1 MDHLKII
8 QSLDNNIA
16 VFNSLLSG
24 PDTFLHTWRYKPE
37 KWNLLEI
44 VCHLY
49 DEEREDFRA
58 RIQHVFEKP
67 EQSFPPLDPSSW
79 VLDRD
84 YANQDYLDKLDAFLD
99 ERENSIK
106 WLNSLS
112 APKWEN
118 AFPHPKFGP
127 LSGNMFLANWL
138 EHDYLHMRQ
147 ILNLKHEYLK
157 LISGQDLKYAGE
169 W

>member
-1 MDHLKII
+1 MDQKKII
-8 QSLDNNIA
+8 QSLENNIA
-16 VFNSLLSG
+16 VFNSMLSIN
-24 PDTFLHTWRYKPE
+24 DLKLQTWRFKPE

-58 RIQHVFEKP
+58 RLKHVLENP
-67 EQSFPPLDPSSW
+67 EGEMPGIDPLALVES
-79 VLDRD
+79 RE
-84 YANQDYLDKLDAFLD
+84 YAKQDFTDKLDAFLD
-99 ERENSIK
+99 EREESIQ
-106 WLNSLS
+106 WLKSLS
-112 APKWEN
+112 SPQWEN
-118 AFPHPKFGP
+118 AYQHPKFGP
-127 LSGNMFLANWL
+127 LTANMFLANWL

-157 LISGQDLKYAGE
+157 SLSGQKLDYAGN